1 MPVHTE
7 NFLNDDDA
15 AARRSDRI
23 GAIGAELMA
32 VGGSER
38 EFTSHGPSVLDFDP
52 GNPITQDRPGS
63 AQHHYAQ
70 ENLSAAAMAAAAL
83 VTSE

>member
-1 MPVHTE
+1 VPVHAE
-7 NFLNDDDA
+7 NLLNDDDA
-15 AARRSDRI
+15 PAWRSDRI

-38 EFTSHGPSVLDFDP
+38 EFASHGPSVLNFDP
-52 GNPITQDRPGS
+52 GNPHYTGS
-63 AQHHYAQ
+63 TRIRTTLLRTG
-70 ENLSAAAMAAAAL
+70 NLSAAANAAAAL